1 MELYRNIAK
10 DQIRDIDDQM
20 LELQRMMED
29 LEQDG
34 ILESEKPVKSF
45 SDGENNNLGAN
56 KRILKGWNGKG
67 KVKVN
72 YDMKERIYDYE
83 DINNAKVK
91 ERKKPGKMGT
101 SVDQKYLLWTQN
113 RPDDLEFL
121 NKGLL
126 ELEICNR
133 VEDRSFGEM
142 VEDLNMSFDSASNM
156 DFDEFGC
163 DVWV

>member
-34 ILESEKPVKSF
+34 ILDSEQPVDSQ
-45 SDGENNNLGAN
+45 SAGENNNLRPH
-56 KRILKGWNGKG
+56 KRNTKRSKG
-67 KVKVN
+67 KIKVN

-83 DINNAKVK
+83 DIHKAVVK
-91 ERKKPGKMGT
+91 ERTKPAKMET

-121 NKGLL
+121 NKGFL
-126 ELEICNR
+126 ELEISNA
-133 VEDRSFGEM
+133 VEDRSFGQM
-142 VEDLNMSFDSASNM
+142 AQGLDMSFDSASNM
-156 DFDEFGC
+156 DFLSW
-163 DVWV
+163 DVMLGDWR